1 MKFAV
6 HNKQYLEKLNASQ
19 CQTMKKW
26 QENVGKQMNKNNK
39 HAYQNNTPMQINNSW
54 VLSKF
59 QLIGLIEISL
69 RVCSNNDR

>member
-6 HNKQYLEKLNASQ
+6 HNKQYLEKHNARQ

-39 HAYQNNTPMQINNSW
+39 HAYQNNTP
-54 VLSKF
+54 L
-59 QLIGLIEISL
+59 
-69 RVCSNNDR
+69 